1 MSLLVKEFSRLG
13 NLPPTAGDRYQIM
26 RHDHQ
31 LGIDAF
37 VSDNIG
43 HYLDL
48 NLFWD
53 HNLNLDPD
61 SSLDYLMGGEKV

>member
-48 NLFWD
+48 NLF
-53 HNLNLDPD
+53 
-61 SSLDYLMGGEKV
+61 